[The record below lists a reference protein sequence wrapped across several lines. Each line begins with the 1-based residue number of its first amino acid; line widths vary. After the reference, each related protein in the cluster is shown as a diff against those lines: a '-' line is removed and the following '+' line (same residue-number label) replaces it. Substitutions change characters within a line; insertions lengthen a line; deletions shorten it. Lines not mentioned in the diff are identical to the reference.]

1 MLQLTDDYLCNRL
14 GSNQVRRMKIGYM
27 KGRECKKK
35 RMVLKGGIESE
46 RVQDFRCSGFLRI
59 FLEKELIRKRRE
71 ELKHAQDIR
80 EMYENKLKRT
90 NKMYSKLTDCMNELL
105 LKEKVSGLS
114 SGRNSGDERRRI
126 SHEDV
131 F

>member
-1 MLQLTDDYLCNRL
+1 MNVFRIFAAL
-14 GSNQVRRMKIGYM
+14 GSYV
-27 KGRECKKK
+27 
-35 RMVLKGGIESE
+35 
-46 RVQDFRCSGFLRI
+46 F

-105 LKEKVSGLS
+105 LKEKVSGLF